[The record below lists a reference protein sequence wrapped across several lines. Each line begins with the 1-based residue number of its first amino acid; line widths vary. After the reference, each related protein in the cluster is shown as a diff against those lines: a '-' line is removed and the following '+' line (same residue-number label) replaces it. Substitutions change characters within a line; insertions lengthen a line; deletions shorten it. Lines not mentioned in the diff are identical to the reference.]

1 MISVILPT
9 FNESSCGYLG
19 PIMSRLARLPQA
31 EILVI
36 DGGSTDGTVEI
47 VAGHG
52 VEVLSLPGSSR
63 AARLNLGIEQSQ
75 GEMLLLHHPRSV
87 IEPDDIELMRTLSGA
102 DQLIWGGFTHQF
114 DFDHPLLRFTSW
126 YSNHIRCDRSGIVY
140 LDHCVFL
147 SRAIKQSGIKIPDI
161 DIFEDTEL
169 SKLLLGFG
177 RPVRLSA
184 KARTSAIR
192 FRRNGMWRQAFLNQ
206 LMKIAYHLQL
216 SPDRMNRLYEKG
228 LHLNKE

>member
-9 FNESSCGYLG
+9 FNEISSGYLD

-87 IEPDDIELMRTLSGA
+87 IEPDDIELMRTFSDA
-102 DQLIWGGFTHQF
+102 DQLTWGA
-114 DFDHPLLRFTSW
+114 LLISSIQTIHCCALLPGTPTIFAVTDLALCILITACFCHAP
-126 YSNHIRCDRSGIVY
+126 SNSPALKSLTLISLKTRNCRNCCSD
-140 LDHCVFL
+140 
-147 SRAIKQSGIKIPDI
+147 
-161 DIFEDTEL
+161 
-169 SKLLLGFG
+169 
-177 RPVRLSA
+177 SA
-184 KARTSAIR
+184 
-192 FRRNGMWRQAFLNQ
+192 GQ
-206 LMKIAYHLQL
+206 
-216 SPDRMNRLYEKG
+216 
-228 LHLNKE
+228 

>member
-9 FNESSCGYLG
+9 FNEVDSGYLSL
-19 PIMSRLARLPQA
+19 IMSRLARLRQA

-36 DGGSTDGTVEI
+36 DGGSTDGTVEFT
-47 VAGHG
+47 AEHG

-63 AARLNLGIEQSQ
+63 AARLNLGIKQSQ
-75 GEMLLLHHPRSV
+75 GEMLLLHHPRSL
-87 IEPDDIELMRTLSGA
+87 IEPDDIEAMRTLSDG
-102 DQLIWGGFTHQF
+102 DQLTWGGFTHQF
-114 DFDHPLLRFTSW
+114 DSDHPLLRFTSW
-126 YSNHIRCDRSGIVY
+126 YSNHIRCDRFGIVY

-177 RPVRLSA
+177 RPVRLAA
-184 KARTSAIR
+184 KAQTSAIR
-192 FRRNGMWRQAFLNQ
+192 FKRNGLWRQAFLNQ
-206 LMKIAYHLQL
+206 LLKIAYHLHL
-216 SPDRMNRLYEKG
+216 SPDRLNRLYEKG

>member
-75 GEMLLLHHPRSV
+75 GEILLLHHPRSC
-87 IEPDDIELMRTLSGA
+87 
-102 DQLIWGGFTHQF
+102 
-114 DFDHPLLRFTSW
+114 LLYTS
-126 YSNHIRCDRSGIVY
+126 
-140 LDHCVFL
+140 
-147 SRAIKQSGIKIPDI
+147 P
-161 DIFEDTEL
+161 
-169 SKLLLGFG
+169 
-177 RPVRLSA
+177 
-184 KARTSAIR
+184 
-192 FRRNGMWRQAFLNQ
+192 
-206 LMKIAYHLQL
+206 
-216 SPDRMNRLYEKG
+216 SPRDS
-228 LHLNKE
+228 

>member
-9 FNESSCGYLG
+9 FNEIDSGYLSL
-19 PIMSRLARLPQA
+19 IMSRLVRLRQA

-36 DGGSTDGTVEI
+36 DGGSTDGTVEFS
-47 VAGHG
+47 AEHG

-63 AARLNLGIEQSQ
+63 AARLNLGIKQSK
-75 GEMLLLHHPRSV
+75 GEMLLLHHPRSL
-87 IEPDDIELMRTLSGA
+87 IEPDDIEAMRTLFDG
-102 DQLIWGGFTHQF
+102 DQLTWGGFTHQF
-114 DFDHPLLRFTSW
+114 DSDHPLLRFTSW

-177 RPVRLSA
+177 RPVRLAA
-184 KARTSAIR
+184 KAQTSAIR
-192 FRRNGMWRQAFLNQ
+192 FEHNGLWRQAFLNQ
-206 LMKIAYHLQL
+206 LLKIAYQLHL
-216 SPDRMNRLYEKG
+216 SPDRLNRLYERG
-228 LHLNKE
+228 LNLNKE

>member
-9 FNESSCGYLG
+9 FNEISSSYLG
-19 PIMSRLARLPQA
+19 PIMSRLARLHQA

-36 DGGSTDGTVEI
+36 DGGSTDGTVEF

-87 IEPDDIELMRTLSGA
+87 IEPDDIELMRTLSDA
-102 DQLIWGGFTHQF
+102 DQLTWGGFTHQF
-114 DFDHPLLRFTSW
+114 DSDHPLLRFTSW

-169 SKLLLGFG
+169 SKLLLEFG
-177 RPVRLSA
+177 RPVRLAA

-192 FRRNGMWRQAFLNQ
+192 FRSNGMWRQSFLNQ
-206 LMKIAYHLQL
+206 LLKIAYHLQL

>member
-9 FNESSCGYLG
+9 FNEIDSGYLSL
-19 PIMSRLARLPQA
+19 IMSRLARLRQA

-36 DGGSTDGTVEI
+36 DGGSTDGTVEFI
-47 VAGHG
+47 AEHG

-75 GEMLLLHHPRSV
+75 GGMLLLHHPRSV
-87 IEPDDIELMRTLSGA
+87 IEPDDIKALRTLSDA
-102 DQLIWGGFTHQF
+102 DQLTWGGFTHQF
-114 DFDHPLLRFTSW
+114 DSDHPLLRFTSW

-177 RPVRLSA
+177 RPVRLAA

-192 FRRNGMWRQAFLNQ
+192 FKRNGLWRQAFLNQ
-206 LMKIAYHLQL
+206 LLKIAYHLHL
-216 SPDRMNRLYEKG
+216 SPDRLNRLYEKG
-228 LHLNKE
+228 LHLNKK